1 VTVPKRIPYSS
12 NHAIKGQRGHTRQ
25 ARHMQK
31 EPMSSAK
38 PNRRYRTRGP
48 ARNTRWKT
56 GQLFET
62 LQQRCK
68 DEQKKTLVRYSWQSS
83 SATVNG

>member
-25 ARHMQK
+25 ARYMQK

-38 PNRRYRTRGP
+38 PNVTYRTKGP
-48 ARNTRWKT
+48 ARNTRRKI

-68 DEQKKTLVRYSWQSS
+68 DEQKKTLVRYS
-83 SATVNG
+83 